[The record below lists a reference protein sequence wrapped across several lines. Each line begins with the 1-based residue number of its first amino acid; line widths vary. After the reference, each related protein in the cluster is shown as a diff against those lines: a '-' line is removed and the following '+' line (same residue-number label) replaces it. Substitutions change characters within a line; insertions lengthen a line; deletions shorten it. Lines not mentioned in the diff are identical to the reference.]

1 MWILERTLF
10 NLLQLFFLLGT
21 YVGVKWLNLMVGM
34 CVAFWET
41 TRLFSKVVVPFYIS
55 VSGVR
60 GLIVAPHPGQHLI
73 LRSVSSLLA
82 ILWMW
87 RGFPGGSV
95 VKNLPA
101 NAGYTGSWSGKI
113 PCTMGQLGLCT
124 ARTEART
131 QREKPPRWEACAL
144 QLESSSHS
152 PQPKKSPH
160 SNEDPVQ
167 SNK

>member
-60 GLIVAPHPGQHLI
+60 GLIVALHPGQHLI

-101 NAGYTGSWSGKI
+101 NAGDMRSSLGQENPLEEEMATYFSIIAGRILWTKEPGGLQS
-113 PCTMGQLGLCT
+113 MGWQ
-124 ARTEART
+124 
-131 QREKPPRWEACAL
+131 
-144 QLESSSHS
+144 ES
-152 PQPKKSPH
+152 
-160 SNEDPVQ
+160 EMT
-167 SNK
+167 